1 MDTDNS
7 MMIVKG
13 RGVGGGG
20 RGYGGINDNGKK
32 LKKIKKKPWMIQVDS
47 DTQNEMIWQ
56 LSLTLLS
63 FLYEGI
69 LIHYRMRHTYYIQC
83 V

>member
-1 MDTDNS
+1 
-7 MMIVKG
+7 
-13 RGVGGGG
+13 
-20 RGYGGINDNGKK
+20 
-32 LKKIKKKPWMIQVDS
+32 MIQVDS